1 MFAGYMSGLV
11 RNHPKLELGSRLM
24 ATLQPERL
32 FDVTL
37 TSKTLW
43 NHNLLQGVVI
53 IFLLILLMWL
63 QLVMSSKT
71 KALKLPP
78 GPRPWPIL
86 GNIPHLMGYL
96 RPHRR
101 LMELSKKYGPI
112 MFLRLGSV
120 PTVVTNSPEIVREIL
135 KHQDHIFC
143 SRPSSAARDIMAYG
157 GAGFALS
164 DYGPHWRYLR
174 RVCIRELLSPSR
186 IQRYEKDRHNEAQL
200 LVAQVLDASK
210 KAQEVNLTDL
220 LTTFTMNVATMMILS
235 KKYFGPLALDGE
247 QAEAFKECLH
257 EGLKLFGVFNIGDY
271 VPLLKPFD
279 LQGYEHAMKQVKLKE
294 KRVLNLIMREHYE
307 SKARLRRKGS
317 CSGAAAAD
325 DIESAH
331 DFVDVLMALPG
342 EDGAPRLSDDTMEAL
357 ILELLSAATD
367 TTAVVME
374 WTLAELVRNPQMQS
388 RVQEEIRTACDV
400 GSGIECL
407 VQESHLNELQ
417 YLKAVLKESTRLH
430 PGGSF
435 PIPHM
440 SMEATKVAGYDIP
453 KNTTVLIN
461 LMDLGRNPSSFDNPE
476 EFDPDRWLREG
487 NVELKDA
494 DMRFIPF
501 SGGRRMCPGA
511 SVAQCTVMLVLA
523 RLLQAFD
530 WGLPQGKED
539 VDLNEAF
546 GLTFGLLNPLKA
558 VPTCRLPPEFY
569 TSEFQI

>member
-1 MFAGYMSGLV
+1 
-11 RNHPKLELGSRLM
+11 
-24 ATLQPERL
+24 
-32 FDVTL
+32 
-37 TSKTLW
+37 
-43 NHNLLQGVVI
+43 
-53 IFLLILLMWL
+53 
-63 QLVMSSKT
+63 
-71 KALKLPP
+71 
-78 GPRPWPIL
+78 
-86 GNIPHLMGYL
+86 
-96 RPHRR
+96 
-101 LMELSKKYGPI
+101 
-112 MFLRLGSV
+112 
-120 PTVVTNSPEIVREIL
+120 
-135 KHQDHIFC
+135 
-143 SRPSSAARDIMAYG
+143 
-157 GAGFALS
+157 
-164 DYGPHWRYLR
+164 
-174 RVCIRELLSPSR
+174 
-186 IQRYEKDRHNEAQL
+186 
-200 LVAQVLDASK
+200 
-210 KAQEVNLTDL
+210 
-220 LTTFTMNVATMMILS
+220 
-235 KKYFGPLALDGE
+235 
-247 QAEAFKECLH
+247 
-257 EGLKLFGVFNIGDY
+257 
-271 VPLLKPFD
+271 
-279 LQGYEHAMKQVKLKE
+279 
-294 KRVLNLIMREHYE
+294 
-307 SKARLRRKGS
+307 
-317 CSGAAAAD
+317 
-325 DIESAH
+325 
-331 DFVDVLMALPG
+331 
-342 EDGAPRLSDDTMEAL
+342 
-357 ILELLSAATD
+357 
-367 TTAVVME
+367 ME

-388 RVQEEIRTACDV
+388 RVQEEIRTACAV

-487 NVELKDA
+487 NVELRDA

>member
-1 MFAGYMSGLV
+1 MSGLV
-11 RNHPKLELGSRLM
+11 RHHPKLELGSRLM

-43 NHNLLQGVVI
+43 NHNLLQVVVI

-143 SRPSSAARDIMAYG
+143 SRPSSTARDIIAYG

-164 DYGPHWRYLR
+164 AYGPHWRYLR

-186 IQRYEKDRHNEAQL
+186 IQRYEKDRHKEAQL

-235 KKYFGPLALDGE
+235 KKYFGPLSLDGQ

-257 EGLKLFGVFNIGDY
+257 EGLKLLGVFNIGDY

-279 LQGYEHAMKQVKLKE
+279 LQGYEHEMKQVKLKE

-307 SKARLRRKGS
+307 SKARRSRSGS

-357 ILELLSAATD
+357 ILVCIFLSHLVYQELLDGS
-367 TTAVVME
+367 
-374 WTLAELVRNPQMQS
+374 LVDFISKNS
-388 RVQEEIRTACDV
+388 
-400 GSGIECL
+400 
-407 VQESHLNELQ
+407 LQ
-417 YLKAVLKESTRLH
+417 
-430 PGGSF
+430 
-435 PIPHM
+435 
-440 SMEATKVAGYDIP
+440 
-453 KNTTVLIN
+453 
-461 LMDLGRNPSSFDNPE
+461 
-476 EFDPDRWLREG
+476 REG
-487 NVELKDA
+487 LCKLFPTN
-494 DMRFIPF
+494 FF
-501 SGGRRMCPGA
+501 S
-511 SVAQCTVMLVLA
+511 
-523 RLLQAFD
+523 F
-530 WGLPQGKED
+530 
-539 VDLNEAF
+539 
-546 GLTFGLLNPLKA
+546 
-558 VPTCRLPPEFY
+558 
-569 TSEFQI
+569 

>member
-1 MFAGYMSGLV
+1 MEAAAACFCLHFMFAGYMSGLV

-357 ILELLSAATD
+357 ILVCNFLSQLVYQELLD
-367 TTAVVME
+367 
-374 WTLAELVRNPQMQS
+374 
-388 RVQEEIRTACDV
+388 
-400 GSGIECL
+400 GSLGDFI
-407 VQESHLNELQ
+407 SKNSLQ
-417 YLKAVLKESTRLH
+417 RQGLCKLFPTNFF
-430 PGGSF
+430 SF
-435 PIPHM
+435 
-440 SMEATKVAGYDIP
+440 
-453 KNTTVLIN
+453 
-461 LMDLGRNPSSFDNPE
+461 
-476 EFDPDRWLREG
+476 
-487 NVELKDA
+487 
-494 DMRFIPF
+494 
-501 SGGRRMCPGA
+501 
-511 SVAQCTVMLVLA
+511 
-523 RLLQAFD
+523 
-530 WGLPQGKED
+530 
-539 VDLNEAF
+539 
-546 GLTFGLLNPLKA
+546 
-558 VPTCRLPPEFY
+558 
-569 TSEFQI
+569 

>member
-1 MFAGYMSGLV
+1 MNLRMAWCCYLYKILPELV
-11 RNHPKLELGSRLM
+11 FSMDE
-24 ATLQPERL
+24 T
-32 FDVTL
+32 F
-37 TSKTLW
+37 
-43 NHNLLQGVVI
+43 GVVI

-63 QLVMSSKT
+63 QLSKT

-86 GNIPHLMGYL
+86 GNIPHLMGSL

-164 DYGPHWRYLR
+164 AYGPHWRYLR

-186 IQRYEKDRHNEAQL
+186 IQRYEKDRHKEAQL

-247 QAEAFKECLH
+247 EAEAFKECLH

-271 VPLLKPFD
+271 IPLLKPFD
-279 LQGYEHAMKQVKLKE
+279 LQGYEHEMKQVRLKE

-307 SKARLRRKGS
+307 SKARRRRNGS
-317 CSGAAAAD
+317 RSGAAAAD

-388 RVQEEIRTACDV
+388 RVQEEIRTACAV

-487 NVELKDA
+487 NVELRDA

-546 GLTFGLLNPLKA
+546 GLTFGLLNPLIA

>member
-11 RNHPKLELGSRLM
+11 QHHPKLELGSRLM

-37 TSKTLW
+37 TCKTLW
-43 NHNLLQGVVI
+43 NRNLLQGVVI

-86 GNIPHLMGYL
+86 GNIPHLMGSL

-164 DYGPHWRYLR
+164 AYGPHWRYLR

-186 IQRYEKDRHNEAQL
+186 IQRYEKDRHKEAQL
-200 LVAQVLDASK
+200 LVAQVLDASN

-279 LQGYEHAMKQVKLKE
+279 LQGYEHEMKQVRLKE

-307 SKARLRRKGS
+307 SKARLRRNGS

-325 DIESAH
+325 GIESAH

-374 WTLAELVRNPQMQS
+374 WTLAELVRNPQMQR
-388 RVQEEIRTACDV
+388 RVQEEIRTACHV

-461 LMDLGRNPSSFDNPE
+461 LMDLGRNTSSFDNPE

-487 NVELKDA
+487 NVELRDA

-558 VPTCRLPPEFY
+558 VPTRRLPPEFY